1 MAKLIKTYSKTDIG
15 VSINRSNGQP
25 IDSTELWYDLDELKA
40 YAKTDQAY
48 IGQKVTYIDTTNKK
62 IYHYRITWDGDIE
75 AYTSG
80 SGANGTTVITVDG
93 TTVTLSEDNVLSV
106 NVTDTVTEGSKQPI
120 TSGAVYETIGNI
132 NALLS
137 KI

>member
-1 MAKLIKTYSKTDIG
+1 MAKESKNYKQTDIG

-25 IDSTELWYDLDELKA
+25 LDSTELWYDLDELKA

-48 IGQKVTYIDTTNKK
+48 IGQKVTYIDTANKK

-80 SGANGTTVITVDG
+80 SVAGDTAVITVDG
-93 TTVTLSEDNVLSV
+93 TTVILSEDNVLSV

-132 NALLS
+132 NTLLS
-137 KI
+137 EI